1 MARERKD
8 RFRELVDA
16 ATRVFI
22 RSGGFKRTQ
31 IKDVA
36 DAMGVSK
43 GLVYHY
49 VESKEALF
57 DLALRY
63 ADHPEKPAPEALP
76 VPTPE
81 PGSTMRYVREL
92 LAAQSPLP
100 VIEKAAARPGPE
112 NAITDELGELADA
125 IYDVLSRNRR
135 TIRLI
140 GSSAHD
146 LPELAELWYGEGR
159 GALNRR
165 LARYLA
171 ARADSGH
178 LSDAFEPTAAARH
191 LTETAHWFAVTRHW
205 DLYPDAIGDDTAR
218 FTVRLAMQQTFL
230 PWSAA

>member
-1 MARERKD
+1 MPRERKD
-8 RFRELVDA
+8 RFRELVEA

-63 ADHPEKPAPEALP
+63 ADHPDKPAPEALP
-76 VPTPE
+76 VATPE
-81 PGSTMRYVREL
+81 PGSTLRYVREQ
-92 LAAQSPLP
+92 LATESPLP
-100 VIEKAAARPGPE
+100 FIDRAAERSAPE
-112 NAITDELGELADA
+112 GEITAELGELADA

-146 LPELAELWYGEGR
+146 LPELAEIWYGDGR

-165 LARYLA
+165 LARYLE
-171 ARADSGH
+171 ARADAGF
-178 LSDAFEPTAAARH
+178 LSAELEPVAAARH

-218 FTVRLAMQQTFL
+218 HTVRLAMQHTFL
-230 PWSAA
+230 PWSAR